1 MLFFVTNRRIRN
13 GQYDDEERSRHKFDY
28 LYDYQN
34 LGSGKDK
41 FKSKG
46 KKAFEISMLKELNN
60 LRDNQNITRPRIG
73 IYIHGYNNNY
83 QESIDEL
90 FDLEKNL
97 SDVLGYKPVLIGF
110 SWPSSGKFT
119 HYLSDREEVR
129 DSVPAFT
136 KFLVD
141 ANEFITRNAP
151 HCFAH
156 SFLIAHSMG
165 NYLLRKGMEYLSEDL
180 GWPSERNIFNETIMI
195 APDIEARAIE
205 KNGKGKHIA
214 QLSRRVHVYYSKHD
228 DIILASRIKHL
239 FENRLGRHGAED
251 YENIARNIVVI
262 NAKKYANEN
271 KLTKLKTRSRENVSV
286 HASYKYETNILKDIA
301 NVLFGIDRDEIK
313 NRGKIV
319 DSDYKF
325 RHNHY
330 ELI

>member
-1 MLFFVTNRRIRN
+1 MLFMVTNRRIRN
-13 GQYDDEERSRHKFDY
+13 GQYEDEEQTRHKFDY
-28 LYDYQN
+28 LYDHEN

-41 FKSKG
+41 FKNKG

-60 LRDNQNITRPRIG
+60 LRDNQNISRPRIG

-90 FDLEKNL
+90 FDLENKL
-97 SDVLGYKPVLIGF
+97 SGVLGYKPVLIGF
-110 SWPSSGKFT
+110 SWPSSGRFT

-180 GWPSERNIFNETIMI
+180 GWPSERNIFNEIIMI
-195 APDIEARAIE
+195 APDIEAEAIE
-205 KNGKGKHIA
+205 KNGKGRHIA

-251 YENIARNIVVI
+251 YENLARNIVVI

-271 KLTKLKTRSRENVSV
+271 KISKLKTRSGSEVSV
-286 HASYKYETNILKDIA
+286 HSSYKYEPNILKDIA
-301 NVLFGIDRDEIK
+301 NVLSGIDRDEIPK
-313 NRGKIV
+313 REKIV

-330 ELI
+330 RLI